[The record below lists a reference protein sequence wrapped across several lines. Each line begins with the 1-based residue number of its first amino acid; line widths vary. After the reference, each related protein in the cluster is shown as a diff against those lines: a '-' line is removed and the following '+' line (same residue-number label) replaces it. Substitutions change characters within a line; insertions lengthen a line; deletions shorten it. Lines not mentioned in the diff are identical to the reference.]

1 MADEVSRLIVGKRLA
16 PESDRADGG
25 GPSVVSERNYL
36 AAARIAQKLR
46 DAGFGCEIVS
56 LFQVNLASPCA
67 NKQTG
72 ETLQ

>member
-1 MADEVSRLIVGKRLA
+1 MADEVSRLIAGKRSA

-25 GPSVVSERNYL
+25 GPSAVSERNYL

-56 LFQVNLASPCA
+56 LFQINFASLWA
-67 NKQTG
+67 KRQTG
-72 ETLQ
+72 REGE